1 MICPLSIIYV
11 SFLQQRYIKKPKLLT
26 IKLILQKSYWVWKSH
41 LVLFRLNMICFVWIL
56 LSRTIQNLVLRFF
69 MIFCRMWLCVI
80 LILFFFYNFTAESAG
95 IPFLSPYLNK
105 DALFVR
111 GHGVNFAVAGATAL
125 PLNVPGEKNNSI
137 PFADSSLSVQ
147 LDWMSTFFSNICFD
161 HDG

>member
-1 MICPLSIIYV
+1 MFEFYLAEGA
-11 SFLQQRYIKKPKLLT
+11 
-26 IKLILQKSYWVWKSH
+26 
-41 LVLFRLNMICFVWIL
+41 
-56 LSRTIQNLVLRFF
+56 IQNLLLCLFIILCHTKFF
-69 MIFCRMWLCVI
+69 FG
-80 LILFFFYNFTAESAG
+80 FYNFTAESAG

-125 PLNVPGEKNNSI
+125 PLNVPGEKNNSS

-147 LDWMSTFFSNICFD
+147 LDWMSTFFSNICLN